1 MTAPATGPSPQPSG
15 RWSTGAE
22 ARSSAPVTEVWP
34 LIGEAHRW
42 KDWSFLT
49 RSELVAV
56 GDPAPDGVGAVRR
69 FTRYGIGSREQVV
82 AWEPP
87 RHLAY
92 TILSGFPVR
101 HYLAEVTLTPDD
113 GGTLINWSATF
124 DPKIPGT
131 GRLLVLVL
139 KRMIRQFAGGVA
151 GHAEQ
156 LGDRGPQE
164 T

>member
-1 MTAPATGPSPQPSG
+1 MTAAAAGPTPQPSG
-15 RWSTGAE
+15 RWSAE
-22 ARSSAPVTEVWP
+22 AQARSSASVTEVWP

-49 RSELVAV
+49 RTELVEV
-56 GDPAPDGVGAVRR
+56 GDPDPDGVGAVRR
-69 FTRYGIGSREQVV
+69 FSRYGIGSREQVV
-82 AWEPP
+82 AFEPP

-101 HYLAEVTLTPDD
+101 HYLADVTLTTEED
-113 GGTLINWSATF
+113 GTLIKWSATF

-131 GRLLVLVL
+131 GHLMVLVL
-139 KRMIRQFAGGVA
+139 TRMIGQFARGVA
-151 GHAEQ
+151 GHADQ
-156 LGDRGPQE
+156 LRDRGPQG

>member
-1 MTAPATGPSPQPSG
+1 MTAPATGPSPRPSG
-15 RWSTGAE
+15 RWSTGAQ
-22 ARSSAPVTEVWP
+22 ARSSAPITEVWP

-49 RSELVAV
+49 RTELV
-56 GDPAPDGVGAVRR
+56 GEGEPPPDGVGAVRR

-101 HYLAEVTLTPDD
+101 DYLADVTLTSEGD
-113 GGTLINWSATF
+113 GTLISWSATF
-124 DPKIPGT
+124 EPKIPGT
-131 GRLLVLVL
+131 GRLMVLVL
-139 KRMIRQFAGGVA
+139 KRMIGQFARGVA
-151 GHAEQ
+151 GYADQ
-156 LGDRGPQE
+156 RAARGPQG